1 MVRNHLDKEIEL
13 QKELIKEFIKPQDVV
28 DVDIL
33 NIENQIC

>member
-1 MVRNHLDKEIEL
+1 MVETLDKEIEL
-13 QKELIKEFIKPQDVV
+13 QKELIKEFVKPQRCC